1 MKAPPPPPPLRDRQ
15 FARILCERA
24 GTRGTGILTATRGKL
39 RRLFCLQRG
48 DLVFATS
55 NLLEEQFFEY
65 LVRCN
70 LLGPRLLADAYEQ
83 SERLSVK
90 PVAYLQKAGAPAAEL
105 RRGMEGLVRELV
117 TSTLE
122 MPEGRY
128 QFDEGLPR
136 LDDEVTVR
144 LAPRTLVLAH
154 AKRYPARIDALR
166 IRIGPPDFRPVAV
179 DGALATLPAG
189 EQDPLASYL
198 FKKCD
203 GNVEL
208 AEIVK
213 DSPSPEEPT
222 LRTIYGFLLA
232 GLLDPEGREARRAR
246 EAAGRG
252 DELTREECL
261 GRLSM
266 AAGQDHYGVLGVD
279 RTARIKVIREAYYA
293 LARRYH
299 PDRFRS
305 GPLGDLLPKFEDFFM
320 QVTDAHNT
328 LSDPTR
334 RSEYDEHLQAS
345 QAVTETKDADTGFLA
360 RQNFLRGRA
369 LVALRKFTE
378 AVTFFE
384 NAISLDP
391 SQADYHLELGLTL
404 ALNPRHRESAERHLL
419 RAIDL
424 APTAVSAYV
433 ALGQMYL
440 RAGKTGRAGR
450 MAREAMRWE
459 PGHVEASELLASAGG
474 DADDRADIRQGVF
487 GSS

>member
-1 MKAPPPPPPLRDRQ
+1 
-15 FARILCERA
+15 
-24 GTRGTGILTATRGKL
+24 LTATRGKL
-39 RRLFCLQRG
+39 RRIFCLQKG

-55 NLLEEQFFEY
+55 NLHEEQFFEY

-70 LLGPRLLADAYEQ
+70 LLSPRLLAEAFDQ
-83 SERLSVK
+83 SERLAVK
-90 PVAYLQKAGAPAAEL
+90 PVAYLQKSGASAAEL
-105 RRGMEGLVRELV
+105 RRGMEGLVKELV

-128 QFDEGLPR
+128 QFEEGLPR

-144 LAPRTLVLAH
+144 LGTRALVIAH
-154 AKRYPARIDALR
+154 AKRYPASIDALR
-166 IRIGPPDFRPVAV
+166 IRIGPPDFRPVSI
-179 DGALATLPAG
+179 DGALAKLTSA
-189 EQDPLASYL
+189 EQDPLAAYL
-198 FKKCD
+198 FERCD
-203 GNVEL
+203 GTVEL

-213 DSPSPEEPT
+213 GSPSPEEPT
-222 LRTIYGFLLA
+222 LRAVYGFLLA

-246 EAAGRG
+246 EAAERD

-266 AAGQDHYGVLGVD
+266 ATGQDHYGVLGVD
-279 RTARIKVIREAYYA
+279 HTARIKVIREAYYA

-334 RSEYDEHLQAS
+334 RSEYDEMLHAS
-345 QAVTETKDADTGFLA
+345 QAVSETKDADTGYLA

-384 NAISLDP
+384 NAVSIDP
-391 SQADYHLELGLTL
+391 GQADYHLELGLTL
-404 ALNPRHRESAERHLL
+404 SLNPRHREAAERHLL

-424 APTAVSAYV
+424 SPTAVAAYV

-440 RAGKTGRAGR
+440 RAGRTGRAGR
-450 MAREAMRWE
+450 MAKEAMRWE
-459 PGHVEASELLASAGG
+459 PGHLEASELLDAAGG
-474 DADDRADIRQGVF
+474 TADDREDIRQSVF